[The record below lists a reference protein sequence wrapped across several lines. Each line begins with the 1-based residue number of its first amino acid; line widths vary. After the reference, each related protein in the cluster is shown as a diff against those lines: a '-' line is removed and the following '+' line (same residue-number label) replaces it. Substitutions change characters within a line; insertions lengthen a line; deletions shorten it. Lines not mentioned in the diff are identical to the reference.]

1 MTDGESQDSSEE
13 NFVRS
18 NGSPIAPKQRMR
30 GFLLFLLVA
39 GVTFVF
45 LRQKQ
50 SETPPTTAQPVATQ
64 AIGAK
69 PTPAP
74 LTPAPRGQASKY
86 NYMKR
91 ALDRA
96 RDVTEQSRARTQ
108 ESQDP

>member
-1 MTDGESQDSSEE
+1 
-13 NFVRS
+13 
-18 NGSPIAPKQRMR
+18 MR
-30 GFLLFLLVA
+30 GFVIFVIVA
-39 GVTFVF
+39 ALGYYF

-50 SETPPTTAQPVATQ
+50 NDTPSATGKPVAVQ
-64 AIGAK
+64 SVASK

-74 LTPAPRGQASKY
+74 LTPAPRGQASEY

-108 ESQDP
+108 AAQEP

>member
-1 MTDGESQDSSEE
+1 
-13 NFVRS
+13 
-18 NGSPIAPKQRMR
+18 MR
-30 GFLLFLLVA
+30 GFLIFLVVA
-39 GVTFVF
+39 GLAYVF

-50 SETPPTTAQPVATQ
+50 NEAPAATAQPVATQ
-64 AIGAK
+64 SVGPK
-69 PTPAP
+69 STPAP

-91 ALDRA
+91 ALDRT

>member
-1 MTDGESQDSSEE
+1 LVIAGLG
-13 NFVRS
+13 FVY
-18 NGSPIAPKQRMR
+18 
-30 GFLLFLLVA
+30 
-39 GVTFVF
+39 

-50 SETPPTTAQPVATQ
+50 SETPPATSKPVANQ
-64 AIGAK
+64 SVAAK

-74 LTPAPRGQASKY
+74 FLTPAPRGQASEY

-108 ESQDP
+108 EAQKP

>member
-1 MTDGESQDSSEE
+1 MRTAVMARQLLQ
-13 NFVRS
+13 
-18 NGSPIAPKQRMR
+18 KQRMR
-30 GFLLFLLVA
+30 GFLIFLIVA
-39 GVTFVF
+39 GLAYVF
-45 LRQKQ
+45 LRQRQ
-50 SETPPTTAQPVATQ
+50 NETPAATAQPVATQ
-64 AIGAK
+64 AVEPK
-69 PTPAP
+69 STPAP